1 MREEEKKLREQ
12 IKSRIKIIDK
22 DGNEWYDTM
31 RLLTFIEKYY
41 TALTNNKTLAVK
53 TEWQNY
59 SEIALI
65 IAILGPDDDYVD
77 WDEEGHTYI
86 TFENFQEIE
95 HPSGWEWNAVDE
107 ITVESHLDLLFS
119 LQDLD
124 HDSLYNFLEEYIPL
138 SQYLYIYTDYNTN
151 KYDNGE
157 EAIYST
163 DYDLLQL
170 IIEEKLQDGGGFYI
184 ELIL

>member
-22 DGNEWYDTM
+22 YGNEWYDTM

-41 TALTNNKTLAVK
+41 TALTSNKTLAVK
-53 TEWQNY
+53 SEWQNY
-59 SEIALI
+59 SEVALI
-65 IAILGPDDDYVD
+65 IATLEPDDDYVD
-77 WDEEGHTYI
+77 WNEEGHAYI

-95 HPSGWEWNAVDE
+95 HSSGWEWNAVDE

-119 LQDLD
+119 SQDLD
-124 HDSLYNFLEEYIPL
+124 HNSLYNFLEEYIPL
-138 SQYLYIYTDYNTN
+138 SQYLYIYRDYDSD
-151 KYDNGE
+151 KYDNE
-157 EAIYST
+157 EEITYST

-170 IIEEKLQDGGGFYI
+170 IIEKNCRGGGFYI